1 MRAILQL
8 EPWLA
13 FQYVWDL
20 LYYVNFGGDEN
31 GKADNPGAILFKG
44 NYWGKSVTSR
54 SLTNRCSRSWR
65 VSFVHSYKAGKST
78 LEIKGRCPLT
88 SVCCSVT
95 CAELKHVF
103 PV

>member
-31 GKADNPGAILFKG
+31 GQADNPEIFSSRAITG
-44 NYWGKSVTSR
+44 E
-54 SLTNRCSRSWR
+54 R
-65 VSFVHSYKAGKST
+65 V
-78 LEIKGRCPLT
+78 
-88 SVCCSVT
+88 
-95 CAELKHVF
+95 
-103 PV
+103 